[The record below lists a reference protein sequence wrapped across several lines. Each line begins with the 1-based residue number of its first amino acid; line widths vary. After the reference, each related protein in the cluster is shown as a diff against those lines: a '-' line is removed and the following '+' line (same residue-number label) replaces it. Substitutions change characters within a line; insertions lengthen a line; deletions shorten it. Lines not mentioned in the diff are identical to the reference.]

1 MQIHEI
7 TQTQLDEGVG
17 SFLGGVVGG
26 VSNIANKL
34 VGAVSP
40 VGPAKDAY
48 ASAVRPQQIQMIR
61 DKVYTTWKQ
70 YEKTLLQANPDARAT
85 GMYQKALL
93 AFVTKNMLGGQY
105 LPSVINRQQIETL
118 VKQLSGSEAV
128 TEADEVVVGAVKP
141 GAPTPAERAKLQ
153 ARIAA
158 ADKGAKPPPAGG
170 ATPPVVGTTAPAA
183 PATPTATS
191 APAAP
196 TAPASANTMAN
207 TPVSKTNTA
216 KPGNPNATPPAPAAL
231 TPQQEKDLWL
241 KLTQQ
246 SVVATTQ
253 APGSQTANVPK
264 DAGPGDGDEPVGDA
278 RSYQQQ
284 FTQSMDAA
292 VVKGLPLFG
301 NDAVKMTGNNRARST
316 GNPVADA
323 LLLMAGFRGV

>member
-7 TQTQLDEGVG
+7 TQIQLDEGVG

-26 VSNIANKL
+26 ATNIANTL

-61 DKVYTTWKQ
+61 DKVYTAWKQ

-141 GAPTPAERAKLQ
+141 GAPTAAERAKLQ
-153 ARIAA
+153 AQIAA
-158 ADKGAKPPPAGG
+158 ADKAAKPPAGG
-170 ATPPVVGTTAPAA
+170 ATPPVVGTTAPA
-183 PATPTATS
+183 TPTATS
-191 APAAP
+191 APATP
-196 TAPASANTMAN
+196 TAPAPTNTMAN

-253 APGSQTANVPK
+253 APGSQTAAVPK

-284 FTQSMDAA
+284 FTRSMDAA